1 MKTAQEI
8 MLEALQEKYDDLA
21 FGVHG
26 NISNL
31 LDALKDIGRTAN
43 NGFYLDRAIYSA
55 EQIKE
60 YVSGDEE

>member
-8 MLEALQEKYDDLA
+8 MLKALEDKYDEIA
-21 FGVHG
+21 FGVDS
-26 NISNL
+26 NIANL
-31 LDALKDIGRTAN
+31 LDALNDIERTKN
-43 NGFYLDRAIYSA
+43 NEYYLDRAIFSA

>member
-21 FGVHG
+21 FGVNG
-26 NISNL
+26 NIGNL
-31 LDALKDIGRTAN
+31 LDALNDIERTPN

-60 YVSGDEE
+60 YANGDEE